1 MRKISSTS
9 DYSKLYEGYLK
20 EWIMED
26 IWQNIDSGQYGGL
39 PGIGTEHMIVCLLD
53 RVLKL
58 LDVTGKTPL

>member
-1 MRKISSTS
+1 
-9 DYSKLYEGYLK
+9 
-20 EWIMED
+20 MED
-26 IWQNIDSGQYGGL
+26 IWDNIDTGQYGGL